1 MRLEVIPLFFLGFG
15 LVFDLLSLFAL
26 ITTIASRKFSS
37 GFPGV
42 GLICY
47 ALFMLCALEPAL
59 RGRVTLIKALL
70 LGVVLICFHVV
81 MHWFHGR
88 IEQRLKAKM
97 EKDASTSKWRYL

>member
-1 MRLEVIPLFFLGFG
+1 MRSEFIPLFFLGFG

-26 ITTIASRKFSS
+26 ITTIVSRQFSS

-47 ALFMLCALEPAL
+47 ALFILCALMPPL
-59 RGRVTLIKALL
+59 RGRMTLITALF

-81 MHWFHGR
+81 MHWFHGH
-88 IEQRLKAKM
+88 IKQRRKAKM
-97 EKDASTSKWRYL
+97 GKDASTSRWRYL